1 MDKYSEL
8 YAFLYRSAKKLIS
21 DFENM
26 LLIVR
31 DEKFPAEMEEFVGK
45 LQRLADHA
53 THEIEDLTPVQEETE
68 ETPVQEETE
77 EFQITNEL
85 CEEAF
90 RAGFAA
96 KDFSVAFLQRQ
107 FRLKYIDACNLQDA
121 LRQDGKIKRAF
132 LVGDEVCKG

>member
-8 YAFLYRSAKKLIS
+8 YAFLYRSAKELIS
-21 DFENM
+21 EFENM

-53 THEIEDLTPVQEETE
+53 THEIQDLTPVQEETE
-68 ETPVQEETE
+68 E

-90 RAGFAA
+90 REGFAV
-96 KDFSVAFLQRQ
+96 KDFSVGFLQRR
-107 FRLKYIDACNLQDA
+107 FRLKYTDACNLQDA
-121 LRQDGKIKRAF
+121 LRQSGKIKRAF
-132 LVGDEVCKG
+132 LVGDTVCKG

>member
-8 YAFLYRSAKKLIS
+8 YAFLYRSAKELIAE
-21 DFENM
+21 FENM

-68 ETPVQEETE
+68 E

-90 RAGFAA
+90 REGFAV
-96 KDFSVAFLQRQ
+96 KDFSVGFLQRR
-107 FRLKYIDACNLQDA
+107 FRLKYTDACNLQDA
-121 LRQDGKIKRAF
+121 LRQSGKIKRAF
-132 LVGDEVCKG
+132 LVGDAVCKG

>member
-1 MDKYSEL
+1 MDKYLEL

-21 DFENM
+21 EFENM

-53 THEIEDLTPVQEETE
+53 THEIEDLTPAQEETE
-68 ETPVQEETE
+68 E

-90 RAGFAA
+90 REGFAV
-96 KDFSVAFLQRQ
+96 KDFSVGFLQRR
-107 FRLKYIDACNLQDA
+107 FRLKYTDACNLQDA
-121 LRQDGKIKRAF
+121 LRQSGKIKRAF
-132 LVGDEVCKG
+132 LVGDTVCRG

>member
-8 YAFLYRSAKKLIS
+8 YAFLYRSAKELIS
-21 DFENM
+21 EFENM

-53 THEIEDLTPVQEETE
+53 THAIQDLTPVQEETE
-68 ETPVQEETE
+68 E

-90 RAGFAA
+90 REGFAV
-96 KDFSVAFLQRQ
+96 KDFSVGFLQRR
-107 FRLKYIDACNLQDA
+107 FRLKYTDACNLQDA
-121 LRQDGKIKRAF
+121 LRQSGKIKRAF
-132 LVGDEVCKG
+132 LVGDTVCKG

>member
-31 DEKFPAEMEEFVGK
+31 DEKFPAELGEFVEK

-68 ETPVQEETE
+68 E

-90 RAGFAA
+90 RAGLAA

-107 FRLKYIDACNLQDA
+107 FRLKYIDACNLQDK

>member
-21 DFENM
+21 EFENL
-26 LLIVR
+26 LLIVKS
-31 DEKFPAEMEEFVGK
+31 EKFPGELGEFVGK

-53 THEIEDLTPVQEETE
+53 THEIEDLTRVQEEA
-68 ETPVQEETE
+68 E
-77 EFQITNEL
+77 EFQITDEL

-90 RAGFAA
+90 REGLVE

-107 FRLKYIDACNLQDA
+107 FRLKYIDACNLQDV
-121 LRQDGKIKRAF
+121 LRQSGKIKRAF
-132 LVGDEVCKG
+132 LVGDTVCKG

>member
-53 THEIEDLTPVQEETE
+53 THEMQDLTPVQEETE
-68 ETPVQEETE
+68 E

-90 RAGFAA
+90 RAGLAA

>member
-8 YAFLYRSAKKLIS
+8 YAFLYRSAKQLIS

-31 DEKFPAEMEEFVGK
+31 DEKFPAELGEFVEK

-53 THEIEDLTPVQEETE
+53 THEMQDLTPIK
-68 ETPVQEETE
+68 EETE

>member
-8 YAFLYRSAKKLIS
+8 YAFLYRSAKELIS
-21 DFENM
+21 EFENM

-68 ETPVQEETE
+68 E

-90 RAGFAA
+90 RAGLAA
-96 KDFSVAFLQRQ
+96 KDFSIAFLQRQ

>member
-21 DFENM
+21 EFENM
-26 LLIVR
+26 LLIVKS
-31 DEKFPAEMEEFVGK
+31 EKFPAKMGEFVGK

-53 THEIEDLTPVQEETE
+53 THEIQDL
-68 ETPVQEETE
+68 TPVQEETE
-77 EFQITNEL
+77 EFQITDEL

-90 RAGFAA
+90 RDGVAA

-107 FRLKYIDACNLQDA
+107 FWLKYIDACNLQDK
-121 LRQDGKIKRAF
+121 LRQSGKIKRAF
-132 LVGDEVCKG
+132 LVDDTVCKG

>member
-8 YAFLYRSAKKLIS
+8 YAFLYRSAKELIS
-21 DFENM
+21 EFENM

-31 DEKFPAEMEEFVGK
+31 DEKFPVELEEFVGK

-53 THEIEDLTPVQEETE
+53 THEIQDLTPIQEEAE
-68 ETPVQEETE
+68 A
-77 EFQITNEL
+77 FQITDEL

-90 RAGFAA
+90 RAGLAA
-96 KDFSVAFLQRQ
+96 KDFSVVFLQKQ
-107 FRLKYIDACNLQDA
+107 FRLKYIDACNLQDK
-121 LRQDGKIKRAF
+121 LRQSGKIKRAF

>member
-8 YAFLYRSAKKLIS
+8 YAFLYRSAKELIS
-21 DFENM
+21 EFENM

-68 ETPVQEETE
+68 E

-90 RAGFAA
+90 REGFAV
-96 KDFSVAFLQRQ
+96 KDFSVGFLQRR
-107 FRLKYIDACNLQDA
+107 FRLKYTDACNLQDA
-121 LRQDGKIKRAF
+121 LRQSGKIKRAF
-132 LVGDEVCKG
+132 LVGDTVCKG

>member
-8 YAFLYRSAKKLIS
+8 YAFLYRSVKKLVS
-21 DFENM
+21 EFENM

-68 ETPVQEETE
+68 E

-90 RAGFAA
+90 REGFAV
-96 KDFSVAFLQRQ
+96 KDFSVGFLQRR
-107 FRLKYIDACNLQDA
+107 FRLKYTDACNLQDA
-121 LRQDGKIKRAF
+121 LRQSGKIKRAF
-132 LVGDEVCKG
+132 LVGDAVCKG

>member
-8 YAFLYRSAKKLIS
+8 YAFLYRSAKELIS
-21 DFENM
+21 EFENM

-53 THEIEDLTPVQEETE
+53 THEIEDLTLVQEETE
-68 ETPVQEETE
+68 E

-90 RAGFAA
+90 REGFAI
-96 KDFSVAFLQRQ
+96 KDFSVGFLQRR
-107 FRLKYIDACNLQDA
+107 FRLKYTDACNLQDA
-121 LRQDGKIKRAF
+121 LRQSGKIKRAF

>member
-68 ETPVQEETE
+68 E

>member
-1 MDKYSEL
+1 MDKYLEL

-21 DFENM
+21 EFEK
-26 LLIVR
+26 LLFIVR
-31 DEKFPAEMEEFVGK
+31 DENFPAELGEFVGK

-53 THEIEDLTPVQEETE
+53 THEIQDLTPVQEEA
-68 ETPVQEETE
+68 E
-77 EFQITNEL
+77 EFQITDEL

-90 RAGFAA
+90 REGLVE
-96 KDFSVAFLQRQ
+96 KDFSVAFLQRR
-107 FRLKYIDACNLQDA
+107 FRLKYIDACNLQDK

>member
-68 ETPVQEETE
+68 E

-90 RAGFAA
+90 RAGLAA

-132 LVGDEVCKG
+132 FVGDEVCKG

>member
-1 MDKYSEL
+1 MDKYLEL

-21 DFENM
+21 EFENL
-26 LLIVR
+26 LLIVKS
-31 DEKFPAEMEEFVGK
+31 EKFPGELGEFVGK

-68 ETPVQEETE
+68 E

-90 RAGFAA
+90 REGFAV

-121 LRQDGKIKRAF
+121 LRQSGKIKRAF
-132 LVGDEVCKG
+132 LVGDAVCKG

>member
-31 DEKFPAEMEEFVGK
+31 DEKFPVEMEEFVGK

-68 ETPVQEETE
+68 K

-90 RAGFAA
+90 RAGLAA

>member
-1 MDKYSEL
+1 MSFITEL
-8 YAFLYRSAKKLIS
+8 YAFLYRSAKELIS
-21 DFENM
+21 EFENM

-68 ETPVQEETE
+68 E

-90 RAGFAA
+90 REGLAV
-96 KDFSVAFLQRQ
+96 KDFSVAFLQRR

-121 LRQDGKIKRAF
+121 LRQSGKIKRAF
-132 LVGDEVCKG
+132 LVGDAVCKG

>member
-31 DEKFPAEMEEFVGK
+31 DEKFLAEMEEFVGK
-45 LQRLADHA
+45 LQRMADHA
-53 THEIEDLTPVQEETE
+53 THEMQDLTPVQEEA
-68 ETPVQEETE
+68 E

-90 RAGFAA
+90 RAGLAA
-96 KDFSVAFLQRQ
+96 KDFSVAILQRQ
-107 FRLKYIDACNLQDA
+107 FRLKYIDACNLQDK

>member
-8 YAFLYRSAKKLIS
+8 YAFLYRSAKELIS
-21 DFENM
+21 EFENM

-31 DEKFPAEMEEFVGK
+31 DEKFPVELEEFVGK

-53 THEIEDLTPVQEETE
+53 THEIQDLTPIQKEAEA
-68 ETPVQEETE
+68 
-77 EFQITNEL
+77 FQITDEL

-90 RAGFAA
+90 RAGLAA
-96 KDFSVAFLQRQ
+96 KDFSVVFLQKQ
-107 FRLKYIDACNLQDA
+107 FRLKYIDACNLQDK
-121 LRQDGKIKRAF
+121 LRQSGKIKRAF

>member
-1 MDKYSEL
+1 MDKYLEL

-68 ETPVQEETE
+68 E

-90 RAGFAA
+90 REGFAV
-96 KDFSVAFLQRQ
+96 KDFSVGFLQRR
-107 FRLKYIDACNLQDA
+107 FRLKYTDACNLQDA
-121 LRQDGKIKRAF
+121 LRQSGKIKRAF
-132 LVGDEVCKG
+132 LVGDTVCKG